1 MSITI
6 VASPHGG
13 FGNRI
18 RVLCSICHYADVH
31 GCEVQHL
38 WDGQPYVCAYP
49 HIQRVHSRG
58 FSYFFEDRIPI
69 YKKSDTS
76 PTICYSEW
84 LPSTTGWWKHQNY
97 GQIKLGCS
105 RIESYKNIP
114 KSPTQT
120 MLIEIS
126 LRIHPMTAKESH
138 AIYKK
143 YFVPRE
149 IFVKQVPSLPENTIG
164 ISIRRGEFL
173 AFFPGSAVDTKILH
187 TWLKSFTQP
196 VVLFSEDRAFLKD
209 IRATLVHPVV
219 CEFESTVSV
228 PEDRAF
234 LEFLTLSKCSHIYGT
249 QHSSF
254 AEEAALYG
262 HVPYTA
268 ITNECL
274 RGSS

>member
-1 MSITI
+1 MSIII

-18 RVLCSICHYADVH
+18 RVLCSICYYADIH

-38 WDGQPYVCAYP
+38 WDGQSYLCAYP
-49 HIQRVHSRG
+49 HIQRVHNRG
-58 FSYFFEDRIPI
+58 FAYFFEDRIPTHI
-69 YKKSDTS
+69 KSPTS

-84 LPSTTGWWKHQNY
+84 LPSSTGWWKHQNY
-97 GQIKLGCS
+97 GQTQLGCS
-105 RIESYKNIP
+105 RIESYKHIP
-114 KSPTQT
+114 NTPTQT
-120 MLIEIS
+120 MLIETS
-126 LRIHPMTAKESH
+126 LRILPMTASESH

-143 YFVPRE
+143 YFIPRA
-149 IFVKQVPSLPENTIG
+149 IFTNQLPSLPENTIG

-173 AFFPGSAVDTKILH
+173 AFFPGSAVDTTILYR
-187 TWLKSFTQP
+187 WLRSFTQP

-209 IRATLVHPVV
+209 IRAALLHPII

-228 PEDRAF
+228 LEDRAF

-249 QHSSF
+249 QYSSF

-262 HVPYTA
+262 KVSYTA
-268 ITNECL
+268 ITNEL
-274 RGSS
+274 LK